1 MTKRYE
7 DINIHHDLHKLI
19 KIGEQIM
26 TAIADFAA
34 AQNAFNDRM
43 DVAIADLQAD
53 IQNLNDQIAALIANA
68 ITPEDQAALD
78 TLKVRAQAM
87 ADKLDAL
94 DALTPPVPP
103 VV

>member
-1 MTKRYE
+1 MTRHHD

-19 KIGEQIM
+19 KIGEHIM

-43 DVAIADLQAD
+43 DVAIADLQDD
-53 IQNLNDQIAALIANA
+53 IKNLNDQIAALQANA

-78 TLKVRAQAM
+78 ALKARAQAM

-94 DALTPPVPP
+94 DALTPPVAP